1 MSLRVALG
9 VFARAPIPGQVK
21 TRLVPALGAQGA
33 ANLYAQLLERML
45 DVARAA
51 PVDSRVLWV
60 DTATSLPW
68 FASTAGFELAVQA
81 NADLGTRMAG
91 ACASML
97 AAHAA
102 ALVVGSDLADVTA
115 ADIALAVHW
124 LSTDA
129 DVVLGPVADGGYWLL
144 GVRGTCPPLFDGI
157 DWSTPAV
164 YAQTVARLAA
174 LGADWR
180 ALPLR
185 HDVDEQEDLGGLR
198 AVQAHLLPRR
208 G

>member
-1 MSLRVALG
+1 MSRRVALG
-9 VFARAPIPGQVK
+9 VFARAPTPGLVK
-21 TRLVPALGAQGA
+21 TRLVPALGAQGPA
-33 ANLYAQLLERML
+33 DVYAQLLKRML
-45 DVARAA
+45 DVAHAA

-60 DTATSLPW
+60 DTAAALPW
-68 FASTAGFELAVQA
+68 FTSTAGFELAVQA
-81 NADLGTRMAG
+81 DADLGTRMAA

-97 AAHAA
+97 AAHAVA
-102 ALVVGSDLADVTA
+102 IVVGSDLADVTA

-124 LSTDA
+124 LKTDA

-144 GVRGTCPPLFDGI
+144 GVRGACPPLFDGI

-185 HDVDEQEDLGGLR
+185 HDVDDPEDLGMLR
-198 AVQAHLLPRR
+198 AAEARALPRR